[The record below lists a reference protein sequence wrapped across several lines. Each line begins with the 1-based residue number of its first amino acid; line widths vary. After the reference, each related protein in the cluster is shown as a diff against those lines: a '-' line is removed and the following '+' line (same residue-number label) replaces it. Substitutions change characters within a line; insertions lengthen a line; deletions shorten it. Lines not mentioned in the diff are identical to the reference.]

1 MATPRELGH
10 SGLRFAPLVLGGN
23 VFGWT
28 ADEKASFAVLDAFVA
43 GGGTAIDT
51 ADVYSAWV
59 PGHAG
64 GGQSETVIGK
74 WLKQRGRRDD
84 VLIFTKVGMDLGVA
98 KPNDPKARV
107 ENAISGL
114 SKAYIKSAVENS
126 LRRLQ
131 TDYID
136 LYQSHKDDESLP
148 VTEPLEAYAELLQE
162 GKIRAIG
169 ASNFSPQR
177 LRAALDAG
185 GHNGLPRYES
195 LQPEY
200 NLYAHETFEKDDL
213 PIVQASGIGVI
224 PYFGLA
230 SGFLTGKY
238 RSEADLKK
246 SQRGDGIGKKYLNDK
261 GFAILKALDNVSKR
275 HGVNQ
280 AQVALAW
287 LMQAPGITAPIASA
301 TSAAQVQ
308 ELLKAM
314 DVALTAADVAELQ
327 GPTPANAA

>member
-1 MATPRELGH
+1 MAAPRELGH
-10 SGLRFAPLVLGGN
+10 SGLRLAPLVLGGN

-28 ADEKASFAVLDAFVA
+28 ADEKTSFAVLDAFVA
-43 GGGTAIDT
+43 GGGNAIDT
-51 ADVYSAWV
+51 ADVYSAWA
-59 PGHAG
+59 PGHQG

-74 WLKQRGRRDD
+74 WLAQRGRRDD
-84 VLIFTKVGMDLGVA
+84 VLIFTKVGMELGDG
-98 KPNDPKARV
+98 KK
-107 ENAISGL
+107 GL
-114 SKAYIKSAVENS
+114 SKAYIKQAVEAS
-126 LRRLQ
+126 LKRLQ

-148 VTEPLEAYAELLQE
+148 VSEPLEAYAELLKE

-169 ASNFSPQR
+169 ASNFAPER

-185 GHNGLPRYES
+185 GKNGLPRYES

-200 NLYAHETFEKDDL
+200 NLYNHATFEKDDL
-213 PIVQASGIGVI
+213 PIVRASGIGVI

-238 RSEADLKK
+238 RTEADLSK
-246 SQRGDGIGKKYLNDK
+246 SVRGSTIGQKYFNDR
-261 GFAILKALDNVSKR
+261 GFAILKALDAVSAR

-301 TSAAQVQ
+301 TSVAQVQ
-308 ELLKAM
+308 ELLKAL
-314 DVALTAADVAELQ
+314 DVQLTARDVRELQ
-327 GPTPANAA
+327 AGQPVAA

>member
-1 MATPRELGH
+1 MAPHRELGR
-10 SGLRFAPLVLGGN
+10 SGLHLAPFVLGGN

-28 ADEKASFAVLDAFVA
+28 ADEQTSFAVLDAFVA
-43 GGGTAIDT
+43 GGGNVIDT

-64 GGQSETVIGK
+64 GGQSETVLGK
-74 WLKQRGRRDD
+74 WLQQRGRRDD
-84 VLIFTKVGMDLGVA
+84 VLIFTKVGMDLGEG
-98 KPNDPKARV
+98 KK
-107 ENAISGL
+107 GL
-114 SKAYIKSAVENS
+114 SKAYIKQAVEAS

-148 VTEPLEAYAELLQE
+148 VTEPLEAYAELLKE

-169 ASNFSPQR
+169 ASNFKPER
-177 LRAALDAG
+177 LQAALDAG
-185 GHNGLPRYES
+185 GQDGLPRYES

-200 NLYAHETFEKDDL
+200 NLYDRETFEREDL

-238 RSEADLKK
+238 RSEADLQK
-246 SQRGDGIGKKYLNDK
+246 SQRGGGIGKKYLNDK
-261 GFAILKALDNVSKR
+261 GFQILKALDAVAER
-275 HGVNQ
+275 HGISQ

-301 TSAAQVQ
+301 TKVEQVQ
-308 ELLKAM
+308 ELVQAM
-314 DVALTAADVAELQ
+314 DVQLSADDVQALQAS
-327 GPTPANAA
+327 

>member
-28 ADEKASFAVLDAFVA
+28 ADEPTSFAVLDAFVA

-51 ADVYSAWV
+51 ADVYSAWA

-64 GGQSETVIGK
+64 GGQSETVLGK
-74 WLKQRGRRDD
+74 WLARRGRRDD
-84 VLIFTKVGMDLGVA
+84 VLIFSKVGMDLGVA
-98 KPNDPKARV
+98 KPDDPKARV

-114 SKAYIKSAVENS
+114 SKAYIKRAVENS

-136 LYQSHKDDESLP
+136 LYQSHHDDESRP

-169 ASNFSPQR
+169 ASNFKPAR
-177 LRAALDAG
+177 LQAALDAG
-185 GHNGLPRYES
+185 GHHGLPRYES

-200 NLYAHETFEKDDL
+200 NLYAHETFEQDDL

-238 RSEADLKK
+238 RSEDDLKK

-261 GFAILKALDNVSKR
+261 GFRILKALDAVAAR

-301 TSAAQVQ
+301 TSAAQVR
-308 ELLKAM
+308 ELLQAM
-314 DVALTAADVAELQ
+314 AVTLTAADVRELQ
-327 GPTPANAA
+327 GGAA

>member
-1 MATPRELGH
+1 MSTKRELGH
-10 SGLRFAPLVLGGN
+10 SGLHIAPLVLGGN

-28 ADEKASFAVLDAFVA
+28 ADEPTSFAVLDAFVA
-43 GGGTAIDT
+43 GGGNAIDT

-59 PGHAG
+59 PGHQG

-84 VLIFTKVGMDLGVA
+84 VLIFTKVGMDLGDG
-98 KPNDPKARV
+98 KQ
-107 ENAISGL
+107 GL
-114 SKAYIKSAVENS
+114 SKAYIKQAVEAS

-148 VTEPLEAYAELLQE
+148 VTEPLEAYAELLKE

-169 ASNFSPQR
+169 ASNFKPER
-177 LRAALDAG
+177 LQAALDAAK
-185 GHNGLPRYES
+185 NGLPRYES

-200 NLYAHETFEKDDL
+200 NLYDRETFEREDL

-230 SGFLTGKY
+230 AGFLTGKY
-238 RSEADLKK
+238 RSEADLQK
-246 SQRGDGIGKKYLNDK
+246 SQRGAGVGKKYLNEK
-261 GFAILKALDNVSKR
+261 GFQILKGLDAVAER
-275 HGVNQ
+275 HGISQ

-287 LMQAPGITAPIASA
+287 LMQTPGITAPIASA
-301 TSAAQVQ
+301 TKVEQVQ

-314 DVALTAADVAELQ
+314 DVQLSAEDVAALQ
-327 GPTPANAA
+327 VPEPAKAA